1 MDREPRQRTAALPF
15 ILITLFIDIL
25 GIGVIVPVLPE
36 LVKQLLEAEEIV
48 AADPIAGEILELN
61 ASQSEVGEDEKYALA
76 GRYVGVIAASYAFMQ
91 FIFANHGRTFRSFWK
106 KAHHPDLTIWFRN

>member
-48 AADPIAGEILELN
+48 AADPSFGGDSGTEC
-61 ASQSEVGEDEKYALA
+61 QSIGSW
-76 GRYVGVIAASYAFMQ
+76 R
-91 FIFANHGRTFRSFWK
+91 R
-106 KAHHPDLTIWFRN
+106 

>member
-48 AADPIAGEILELN
+48 AADPISGEILELD

-91 FIFANHGRTFRSFWK
+91 FIFAPIMGGLPIVLEEGPSSSSHY
-106 KAHHPDLTIWFRN
+106 LV